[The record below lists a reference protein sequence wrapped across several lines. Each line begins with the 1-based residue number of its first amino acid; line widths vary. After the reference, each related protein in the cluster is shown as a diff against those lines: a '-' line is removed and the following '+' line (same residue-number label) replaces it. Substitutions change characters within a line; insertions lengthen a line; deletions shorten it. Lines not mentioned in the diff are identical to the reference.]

1 MTRMQWQ
8 VINKLGSTQH
18 KQTHTGL
25 VKPLLWNMHMTEF
38 LVVTACG
45 LDITVQGHFLRC
57 APLQL
62 TPPPPHF
69 LYTQTKAASLGKVL
83 GHFCFYIKPA
93 PCSQADSLVD
103 TVLFTNCRALQ
114 HLPDAL
120 RCWRCPKKTCN
131 SAFSQAAEMS
141 YWTQRAAIIPVL
153 HLWYGCWIEGF
164 FPWGFK
170 QA

>member
-8 VINKLGSTQH
+8 VINKLGLTQH

-25 VKPLLWNMHMTEF
+25 AKPLLWNMHMTEF

-93 PCSQADSLVD
+93 PCSQADSLVN
-103 TVLFTNCRALQ
+103 TMCSLQ
-114 HLPDAL
+114 TAEHSASPWCSEML
-120 RCWRCPKKTCN
+120 PKKKH
-131 SAFSQAAEMS
+131 ASQHFPKKQRCHIGPKGQQSSLSSIFDMAA
-141 YWTQRAAIIPVL
+141 
-153 HLWYGCWIEGF
+153 G
-164 FPWGFK
+164 
-170 QA
+170 

>member
-8 VINKLGSTQH
+8 VINKLGLTQH

-83 GHFCFYIKPA
+83 GHFCFYVKPA

-103 TVLFTNCRALQ
+103 TMCCLQ
-114 HLPDAL
+114 TAEHFSISLMLWDVGVAQKKHASQHFHKQQ
-120 RCWRCPKKTCN
+120 RCHIGPKG
-131 SAFSQAAEMS
+131 
-141 YWTQRAAIIPVL
+141 QRSSLSSIFDMAV
-153 HLWYGCWIEGF
+153 G
-164 FPWGFK
+164 
-170 QA
+170 